1 MAFRQF
7 GQSRPQLPPDPRLQQ
22 DPNQVPDGGDSA
34 APGADATPEAPPE
47 RPVAPGDTGAV
58 DTGDEATEA
67 AEPDLVQQLEDI
79 LGVEIPEE
87 MWEQINGLGGSKAL
101 PLAEKQVENKASV
114 FRRFGRPKG

>member
-1 MAFRQF
+1 MAFQQF

-22 DPNQVPDGGDSA
+22 DPNQVPDGADAS
-34 APGADATPEAPPE
+34 APGADAAPEAPPE

-67 AEPDLVQQLEDI
+67 AEPDLVQRLEDI

-114 FRRFGRPKG
+114 FQRFGGPKG